1 MPDQRFGGPWTDI
14 KQNVLEKYL
23 RAYTQIFK
31 SNPKARY
38 YRTVY
43 VDAFAGSGFR
53 AVRQKEN
60 VSRQGLFF
68 EVLKQREQ
76 EARKGSAMLA
86 LELPNKF
93 DAYIFIERKPEY
105 AQSLR
110 NAIRAN
116 HQNLLTSCTIREGDA
131 NELLQRWCRDE
142 DWRRQRGV
150 VFLDPYGMDVEW
162 NTIKV
167 IARTRALDMWVL
179 VPLGIGIN
187 RLLQKDR
194 MPGPGWSRRLT
205 RFFGDD
211 SWKTLYSTF
220 IPRGL
225 FENEAEV
232 TRRTARSADIAQYTI
247 DRFKTEFVAVLEP
260 PLVLR
265 NSTNS
270 PMFLLCFAV
279 GNRVGAKAG
288 LKIARDIIG
297 GSVRPI

>member
-1 MPDQRFGGPWTDI
+1 MPNQRFGGPWTDI
-14 KQNVLEKYL
+14 KQNVLGKYL
-23 RAYTQIFK
+23 RAYTLIFAR
-31 SNPKARY
+31 NPKASY

-43 VDAFAGSGFR
+43 IDAFAGSGFR
-53 AVRQKEN
+53 AARQKKA
-60 VSRQGLFF
+60 VPLQGLFIDI
-68 EVLKQREQ
+68 KQREQ

-93 DAYIFIERKPEY
+93 DKYLFIERKPKY

-110 NAIRAN
+110 NAIRSN
-116 HQNLLTSCTIREGDA
+116 HQDLLGRCTIREGDA
-131 NELLQRWCRDE
+131 NELLQRWCRDQ
-142 DWRRQRGV
+142 DWHRQRGV

-162 NTIKV
+162 NTIRV
-167 IARTRALDMWVL
+167 IARTKALDMWVL

-194 MPGPGWSRRLT
+194 MPGPAWSKRLT
-205 RFFGDD
+205 RFFGTE
-211 SWKTLYSTF
+211 SWKTFYSTF
-220 IPRGL
+220 TPRTL
-225 FENEAEV
+225 FEDEAEV
-232 TRRTARSADIAQYTI
+232 TRRIARSADIARYTI
-247 DRFKTEFVAVLEP
+247 DRFKTEFSAVLEP

-279 GNRVGAKAG
+279 GNPAGEKAG

-297 GSVRPI
+297 GPIGPI

>member
-1 MPDQRFGGPWTDI
+1 
-14 KQNVLEKYL
+14 VLGKYL
-23 RAYTQIFK
+23 SAYTLIFAR
-31 SNPKARY
+31 NPKADY

-53 AVRQKEN
+53 AARQKN
-60 VSRQGLFF
+60 PVPRQGLF
-68 EVLKQREQ
+68 EDTKQREQ

-93 DAYIFIERKPEY
+93 DKYLFIERKPEY
-105 AQSLR
+105 ARSLR
-110 NAIRAN
+110 DAIESN
-116 HQNLLTSCTIREGDA
+116 HQELLNRCTICEGDA
-131 NELLQRWCRDE
+131 NELLQRWCRDQN
-142 DWRRQRGV
+142 WRRQRGV

-167 IARTRALDMWVL
+167 IAHTKALDMWVL

-187 RLLQKDR
+187 RLLKKDK
-194 MPGPGWSRRLT
+194 MPGPAWSKRLT
-205 RFFGDD
+205 RFFGAE
-211 SWKTLYSTF
+211 SWKTFYSTF
-220 IPRGL
+220 TPSSL
-225 FENEAEV
+225 FEDEAEV
-232 TRRTARSADIAQYTI
+232 TRRTARPADIARYTI
-247 DRFKTEFVAVLEP
+247 DRFKTEFAAVLEP

-279 GNRVGAKAG
+279 GNPAGEKVG

-297 GSVRPI
+297 GSIGPI